1 MQIMEKKSA
10 IYLFFV
16 AFILLKGTYTY
27 AQRQS
32 NHVNIHKN
40 GKTIYAKNPEMEK
53 IEETNDVLRQMVKT
67 SSFRTKRQ
75 TTTKSIDKVQSGQN

>member
-1 MQIMEKKSA
+1 MEKKSA

-32 NHVNIHKN
+32 NHSIENCVWSLDEKVSVFDFDEANIHKN
-40 GKTIYAKNPEMEK
+40 GETTFAKDPE
-53 IEETNDVLRQMVKT
+53 IEIFAPNCSE
-67 SSFRTKRQ
+67 
-75 TTTKSIDKVQSGQN
+75 SIDKVQSGQN

>member
-27 AQRQS
+27 AQSSQTI
-32 NHVNIHKN
+32 VNIHKN
-40 GKTIYAKNPEMEK
+40 GKTMYAKNPEMEK
-53 IEETNDVLRQMVKT
+53 IEETNDALRQMVKT

-75 TTTKSIDKVQSGQN
+75 TTTKSIGKVQSGQN

>member
-1 MQIMEKKSA
+1 MEKKSA

-27 AQRQS
+27 AQSSQTI
-32 NHVNIHKN
+32 VNIHIN

-53 IEETNDVLRQMVKT
+53 IEETNDALRQMVKT

>member
-40 GKTIYAKNPEMEK
+40 GKTIYTKNPEMEK

-67 SSFRTKRQ
+67 SSFSTKRQ